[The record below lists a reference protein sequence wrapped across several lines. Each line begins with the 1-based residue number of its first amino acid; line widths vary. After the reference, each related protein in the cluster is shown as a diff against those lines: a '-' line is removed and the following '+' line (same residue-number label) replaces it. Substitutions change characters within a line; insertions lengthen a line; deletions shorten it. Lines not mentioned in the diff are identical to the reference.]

1 MLAALGSSFFS
12 PTFLL
17 LPIQFLCYNFLKGVI
32 NMLSIKLKIL
42 ELIDTNSGISHIDV
56 LNFLHSEE
64 PDFENISD
72 MIKTLVSDKCIK
84 PTNPHDL
91 LASRY
96 SITPKGKEALLL
108 HKEQLSNYTEQKK
121 ETVKTNRR
129 NTLLKFIGAII
140 MYLLGLFTPEIK
152 RAIISLFEHLFSS

>member
-121 ETVKTNRR
+121 RNRR

>member
-17 LPIQFLCYNFLKGVI
+17 LPIQFLCYNLLKGVI
-32 NMLSIKLKIL
+32 NLLSVQLKIL

-56 LNFLHSEE
+56 LNFLYLEGTSIK
-64 PDFENISD
+64 DISD
-72 MIKTLVSDKCIK
+72 ILEILISNKYIK

-108 HKEQLSNYTEQKK
+108 HKEQLSNYAEQKK